1 MVATLNY
8 NQDLIMKKLL
18 VLFMF
23 IMVTHA
29 HAFTLND
36 LIGTYKVTLKEAP
49 VVSTITVEANGMVEI
64 VETSP
69 VDELVCMGF
78 ARIKMVTSLA
88 ALLAIMER

>member
-1 MVATLNY
+1 
-8 NQDLIMKKLL
+8 
-18 VLFMF
+18 
-23 IMVTHA
+23 
-29 HAFTLND
+29 
-36 LIGTYKVTLKEAP
+36 
-49 VVSTITVEANGMVEI
+49 MVEI

>member
-1 MVATLNY
+1 MQNSKCVMVALNY

-49 VVSTITVEANGMVEI
+49 VVSTITVEAMVW
-64 VETSP
+64 
-69 VDELVCMGF
+69 L
-78 ARIKMVTSLA
+78 KSLK
-88 ALLAIMER
+88 LLL